1 MKILRILIPVMGVLL
16 AGAVGGMFAG
26 KVFGS
31 NKNTDKKETK
41 TPSSETKHDVKAT
54 HELSEFIVNL
64 ADKDPAHFAKVTIAL
79 GLTEAIHNEEEMKK
93 HEPPIR
99 DAVLELLT
107 AKRYEELLAPEGK
120 AKLKKQILKRVQDI
134 MGEDKVAEIYFT
146 NFAMQ

>member
-1 MKILRILIPVMGVLL
+1 MKMIRILIPIVGVLI
-16 AGAVGGMFAG
+16 AGAAGGMLAG

-31 NKNTDKKETK
+31 NKGNPKEK
-41 TPSSETKHDVKAT
+41 TSHTETKHEVKAT

-64 ADKDPAHFAKVTIAL
+64 ADKNPPHFAKVTIAL
-79 GLTEAIHNEEEMKK
+79 GLNEPIHNEEEMKK

-107 AKRYEELLAPEGK
+107 AKHYEELLAPEGK
-120 AKLKKQILKRVQDI
+120 AELKKQILKRVQDI
-134 MGEDKVAEIYFT
+134 IGEEKVSEIYFT